1 MDEWQNS
8 GCTRL
13 TTCSDCCGPRQLST
27 LVLHCL
33 LFLSL
38 PCLATVGHVY
48 LAGVQATLWDLGG
61 QEDLRTLW
69 DKVQCMVCVGSMC
82 VGGGM
87 CG

>member
-1 MDEWQNS
+1 M
-8 GCTRL
+8 
-13 TTCSDCCGPRQLST
+13 

-69 DKVQCMVCVGSMC
+69 DKVQCMVEGVCVFGGVC
-82 VGGGM
+82 V
-87 CG
+87 CECAA